1 MMEIL
6 LNNLDQKSLVNLADK
21 NGLNPLLY
29 AVKTENI
36 QVLRV
41 ILEQK
46 SLNLDF
52 QDKVRFNLLSLCLS
66 INAHDIYL

>member
-52 QDKVRFNLLSLCLS
+52 QDKVYDLLSLCLS
-66 INAHDIYL
+66 MNAHDIYL